1 MLRSGTQYL
10 QALDDGRSVW
20 VGNEKV
26 DNVATH
32 PKTRQY
38 AQRIADFYDLHR
50 RKDLEEVLTFVDAGG
65 ERRSMMWFHH
75 RTKEELVRKRRY
87 HEHIMKE
94 LVAASLPRTP
104 DVNNYMLLTYVDDPK
119 PWEQASKG
127 ADGRNLSKS
136 IVDFYRF
143 AVDNDLNVAPH
154 FVDPQADRSN
164 PDAHAASPALRIVE
178 TNDTGIVVRGM
189 KSLGTSSPFA
199 DYIHVGVF
207 FRPGALG
214 DQIVYAVCPA
224 NTKGVTIICRE
235 SAVKDDPA
243 EHPLAS
249 QADELDAMILFE
261 DVLIPWKHVFHIGN
275 PEHARLYPQRVFDWG
290 HYHALIRQ
298 AVRAELMAGL
308 AILMTEH
315 LGTARIEEVSK
326 RVAKIVGFHQTTYAH
341 VIAAEEQGFMT
352 PGGLYKPDVQMF
364 NFGRAYF
371 LEHFSAMIYE
381 LLDLCGRGAI
391 IFPTEGQWQDAKL
404 RPWLERLNQGPV
416 GEPFDRVKL
425 GRVIRDLY
433 LSDWGGRLWMFEN
446 FNGTPLQ
453 TIRILTMKRAEL
465 SGTGPYAAF
474 ARRVV
479 GLDSAEPEKV
489 EQRKTE
495 YQSTAD
501 YAKAQDAARAPTS
514 RTP

>member
-1 MLRSGTQYL
+1 MLRTGRQYL
-10 QALDDGRSVW
+10 EALNDGRDVW
-20 VGNEKV
+20 VGNERI

-50 RKDLEEVLTFVDAGG
+50 REDLQDALTFVDDRG

-75 RTKEELVRKRRY
+75 RTKADLVRKRRY
-87 HEHIMKE
+87 HELIMKE

-119 PWEQASKG
+119 PWEAASRG
-127 ADGRNLSKS
+127 AEGRGLAKS

-143 AVDNDLNVAPH
+143 AVENDLNVAPH

-164 PDAHAASPALRIVE
+164 PGAHAAAPALRVVE
-178 TNDTGIVVRGM
+178 TNDAGIVVSGM

-199 DYIHVGVF
+199 DYLHVGVF
-207 FRPGALG
+207 FRPGALP

-224 NTKGVTIICRE
+224 NTPSVTIVCRE
-235 SAVKDDPA
+235 STVKDDPT

-261 DVLIPWKHVFHIGN
+261 NVLIPWKHVFHIGN

-315 LGTARIEEVSK
+315 LGTARIEEVQK
-326 RVAKIVGFHQTTYAH
+326 RVAKLVGFQQTTYAH
-341 VIAAEEQGFMT
+341 VLAAEEQGFVT

-371 LEHFSAMIYE
+371 LEHFSSMIYE
-381 LLDLCGRGAI
+381 LLDLCGRSAI
-391 IFPTEGQWQDAKL
+391 IFPTEEQWRDPRL
-404 RPWLERLNQGPV
+404 GPWMQRLNEGPV
-416 GEPFDRVKL
+416 GEPFDRVKI
-425 GRVIRDLY
+425 GRVIRDLF

-453 TIRILTMKRAEL
+453 TIRTLTMKRAEL
-465 SGTGPYAAF
+465 SASGPYAAF

-479 GLDSAEPEKV
+479 GLDRATPTAS
-489 EQRKTE
+489 E
-495 YQSTAD
+495 YEATAA
-501 YAKAQDAARAPTS
+501 YARAQDAGR
-514 RTP
+514 RTPG